1 QTDLDPALHVTSAD
15 HSDATEP
22 DCGGAGGSYS
32 QRSGLITSN
41 GVSSRQSRPST
52 STTAPSTPTS
62 LTTEV
67 AIGFGRTGER
77 SENVPRV
84 DLLFFGLC
92 STRSRRAW
100 CSQ

>member
-1 QTDLDPALHVTSAD
+1 MTL
-15 HSDATEP
+15 
-22 DCGGAGGSYS
+22 
-32 QRSGLITSN
+32 
-41 GVSSRQSRPST
+41 
-52 STTAPSTPTS
+52 PSTPIS

-84 DLLFFGLC
+84 FALFFGLC
-92 STRSRRAW
+92 KTRSRRDW